1 MTRCLLAVALVGAV
15 AASAASAALGAVASK
30 VCWPGYTI
38 PAVHLPATHLPGG
51 TLPGGTLPG
60 GTIPGGC
67 FAGNCY
73 PAIKV
78 APIHVAPVHFSPV
91 DIPAVTIPAVHVP
104 RRCFDANAALRPAQ
118 TTVRVSGYSAIDPSF
133 SPTLSNR
140 YWQNAG
146 VTVSIPDVTAA
157 GFGGFNAAG
166 FPKNQYVRPY
176 LRSNGTYVSGYWR
189 NSPTD
194 GLPTCKI
201 ISC

>member
-1 MTRCLLAVALVGAV
+1 MTRYLLSVALVGAV
-15 AASAASAALGAVASK
+15 AASAASAALGAAASK

-38 PAVHLPATHLPGG
+38 AAVHLPATHLPGG

-60 GTIPGGC
+60 GTLPGGC
-67 FAGNCY
+67 FAGHCY

-78 APIHVAPVHFSPV
+78 APIHVAPVHVPPV
-91 DIPAVTIPAVHVP
+91 NIPAVTIPAVHVP
-104 RRCFDANAALRPAQ
+104 QTCFDGAATLRPAQ
-118 TTVRVSGYSAIDPSF
+118 TTVRVSGYATIDRSF
-133 SPTLSNR
+133 SLPLSNS
-140 YWQNAG
+140 YWQGAG
-146 VTVSIPDVTAA
+146 AAVSIPDVMAS

-176 LRSNGTYVSGYWR
+176 LRRDGTFVSGYWR